1 MVVFSAQPA
10 RVPRPQPRVLVRLLA
25 VPLVFFA
32 LEALVFRTGVYLP
45 YLEPFAMAG
54 NLQRR
59 LWDEEKRFYAGSYEV
74 IAVGDS
80 RMGFR
85 ARVANQ
91 LTAET
96 GYTFATIAIP
106 GTTPRCWY
114 YMLREV
120 DPHVNRYSAV
130 IIAVNDY
137 DESADEA
144 GRLLDLNY
152 LVPILRCPDIP
163 EFTLS
168 FDNWQARWL
177 AFRGSLLKGLFF
189 KNDFQDFLV
198 NHKKRMERLQWDR
211 ESGASI
217 VYNGVWGTRDVAGL
231 SVDWK
236 AGKILSYPDW
246 MDADQRQQ
254 TNDILLP
261 PFMPASDGGAYGRK
275 WFGKIVDRYRGTSTR
290 IIFIQLPRG
299 PVVRPWSLWPRRG
312 PIRRLAAEGTT
323 LLANQNAFDSVERP
337 DLFGDA
343 MHMNH
348 PGAERFSVLLARE
361 VRRLLG
367 PPSR

>member
-1 MVVFSAQPA
+1 
-10 RVPRPQPRVLVRLLA
+10 VLVRLLA
-25 VPLVFFA
+25 APLIFFA
-32 LEALVFRTGVYLP
+32 LEALIFRTGVYLP
-45 YLEPFAMAG
+45 YLEPFSMAG
-54 NLQRR
+54 NLQGR
-59 LWDEEKRFYAGSYEV
+59 LGDEEKRFYAGSHEV

-80 RMGFR
+80 RMGLR
-85 ARVANQ
+85 ARAANQ

-96 GYTFATIAIP
+96 GYTFATIAVP

-120 DPHVNRYSAV
+120 DPHANRYSAV
-130 IIAVNDY
+130 IIPVNDY
-137 DESADEA
+137 DDSQDGA

-152 LVPILRCPDIP
+152 LVPILRYSDIP

-168 FDNWQARWL
+168 FDNWKARWL
-177 AFRGSLLKGLFF
+177 AVRGSLLKGFFF

-198 NHKKRMERLQWDR
+198 NHKPRMERLRWDR
-211 ESGASI
+211 ENGAASA
-217 VYNGVWGTRDVAGL
+217 YNGDWGARNVAGL

-236 AGKILSYPDW
+236 VGKIPSYPSW
-246 MDADQRQQ
+246 MDANKRQE
-254 TNDILLP
+254 TNDTLLP
-261 PFMPASDGGAYGRK
+261 PFMPISDGGAYDRK
-275 WFGKIVDRYRGTSTR
+275 WFGKIIDRYRGTHTR

-299 PVVRPWSLWPRRG
+299 PFVRPWPLWPHRG
-312 PIRRLAAEGTT
+312 PIRRFAAEGTI
-323 LLANQNAFDSVERP
+323 LSADPHAFDSVERP

-343 MHMNH
+343 AHMNQ